1 MAPEQAKTEEQT
13 DGAESELSGGT
24 ALLRRVDEPPPELEV
39 DGKLPLERLA
49 ALPVQ
54 LDVCVPLPDFRVA
67 DLLELAPGQVV
78 ASEWPSS
85 DDVPLSCGDVRLVW
99 TEFEV
104 VDQTLA
110 VRVTRLV

>member
-1 MAPEQAKTEEQT
+1 MTAEPASTEEKVNGP
-13 DGAESELSGGT
+13 DADAFGET
-24 ALLRRVDEPPPELEV
+24 ALLRRAEEQPPKLEAEE
-39 DGKLPLERLA
+39 KLPLERLA

-54 LDVCVPLPDFRVA
+54 LDVRVPLPDFRVA
-67 DLLELAPGQVV
+67 DLLDLAPGRVV

-99 TEFEV
+99 AEFEV

>member
-1 MAPEQAKTEEQT
+1 MTDEQHFKSETNGAALAHAPSAMEAPSP
-13 DGAESELSGGT
+13 GS
-24 ALLRRVDEPPPELEV
+24 
-39 DGKLPLERLA
+39 LPVERIS

-54 LDVCVPLPDFRVA
+54 LDVRVPVPDFRVR
-67 DLLELAPGQVV
+67 DLITLAPGRVV

-85 DDVPLSCGDVRLVW
+85 DDVPLACGDVRLVW

>member
-1 MAPEQAKTEEQT
+1 MAVDEANREET
-13 DGAESELSGGT
+13 PNDPAGGGV
-24 ALLRRVDEPPPELEV
+24 ALLRRSEERPAKVTVE
-39 DGKLPLERLA
+39 GKLQLERIA
-49 ALPVQ
+49 GLPVQ
-54 LDVCVPLPDFRVA
+54 LDVRVPVPDFRVS
-67 DLLELAPGQVV
+67 DLLALVPGRVV

-85 DDVPLSCGDVRLVW
+85 DDVPLMCGDVQLVW

>member
-1 MAPEQAKTEEQT
+1 MAEERGGGEN
-13 DGAESELSGGT
+13 DAVRAALS
-24 ALLRRVDEPPPELEV
+24 RRVGERSGERPGDRPTDVEM
-39 DGKLPLERLA
+39 DGKLRVERVA

-54 LDVCVPLPDFRVA
+54 LDVRVPVPDFRVS
-67 DLLELAPGQVV
+67 DLLGLEPGRVV
-78 ASEWPSS
+78 ASEWPST

>member
-1 MAPEQAKTEEQT
+1 MTAEPAIAEEKMN
-13 DGAESELSGGT
+13 GIEAEVSGGT
-24 ALLRRVDEPPPELEV
+24 ALLRRAEEQPPALET
-39 DGKLPLERLA
+39 DGKLQLERIA
-49 ALPVQ
+49 MLPVQ
-54 LDVCVPLPDFRVA
+54 LDVRIPLPDFRVA
-67 DLLELAPGQVV
+67 DLLGLAPGQVV